1 MHLNVTKEQTKVG
14 QMDVV
19 FRFFVRL
26 ASGLDELWRSSS
38 SDGALI
44 MIRQQKFV
52 KLQAT

>member
-1 MHLNVTKEQTKVG
+1 MHLNVTKTKVG

-38 SDGALI
+38 SDGDLI